1 MIFAKVLLGVIGFAL
16 TLALPLM
23 AGAIEIGTGKWEV
36 KMQSVNP
43 VTGQPINETSFE
55 CIKDKNFDPAQAM
68 MEDGL
73 CRIVDKREI
82 NNSVSWK
89 IQCGGGDMPTFSGE
103 GSFISHGDS
112 AEGEMHM
119 VMTMGETTM
128 EMRNNWSGRR
138 VSAKCDGM

>member
-1 MIFAKVLLGVIGFAL
+1 MIFVKLLLSVIGLTL
-16 TLALPLM
+16 TLALPLT
-23 AGAIEIGTGKWEV
+23 AGAIEIETGTWEIR
-36 KMQSVNP
+36 MQSVNP
-43 VTGQPINETSFE
+43 VTGQPIKETSIE
-55 CIKDKNFDPAQAM
+55 CVEDRNFDPAQAM

-128 EMRNNWSGRR
+128 EMRNKWSGRR
-138 VSAKCDGM
+138 ISAKCEGM

>member
-1 MIFAKVLLGVIGFAL
+1 MIVVKLLLSVVGLTL
-16 TLALPLM
+16 TLALPLT
-23 AGAIEIGTGKWEV
+23 ASAIEIETGAWEIR
-36 KMQSVNP
+36 MQSVNP

-55 CIKDKNFDPAQAM
+55 CIEDKNFDPAKAM

-89 IQCGGGDMPTFSGE
+89 IQCGGGDMPIFSGE

-128 EMRNNWSGRR
+128 EMRSNWSGRR

>member
-1 MIFAKVLLGVIGFAL
+1 MYIRKIPLSVIGFAL
-16 TLALPLM
+16 SLALPLT
-23 AGAIEIGTGKWEV
+23 AGAIQFETGKWEV
-36 KMQSVNP
+36 RMQSVNP

-55 CIKDKNFDPAQAM
+55 CIEDKNFDPAQAM
-68 MEDGL
+68 MEDGI
-73 CRIVDKREI
+73 CRIVDKQES

-89 IQCGGGDMPTFSGE
+89 MQCGGGDMPTFSGE
-103 GSFISHGDS
+103 GRFISHGDS
-112 AEGEMHM
+112 AEGEIYM

>member
-1 MIFAKVLLGVIGFAL
+1 MNIRKIRLSVIGFAL
-16 TLALPLM
+16 SLALPLT
-23 AGAIEIGTGKWEV
+23 ASAIQFETGKWEV

-55 CIKDKNFDPAQAM
+55 CIEDKNFDPAQAM
-68 MEDGL
+68 MEDGT
-73 CRIVDKREI
+73 CRIVDKQES
-82 NNSVSWK
+82 NNSVRWK
-89 IQCGGGDMPTFSGE
+89 MQCGGGDMPTFSGE

>member
-1 MIFAKVLLGVIGFAL
+1 MNIRKILLSVTGFAL
-16 TLALPLM
+16 SLSLPLT
-23 AGAIEIGTGKWEV
+23 AGAIEFETGKWEV
-36 KMQSVNP
+36 RMQSVNP

-55 CIKDKNFDPAQAM
+55 CIEDKNFDPAQAM
-68 MEDGL
+68 MEDGA
-73 CRIVDKREI
+73 CRIVDKQES

-89 IQCGGGDMPTFSGE
+89 MQCGGGDMPTFSGE

-112 AEGEMHM
+112 AEGDMRM

-128 EMRNNWSGRR
+128 EMRNNWSGKR

>member
-1 MIFAKVLLGVIGFAL
+1 VIFVKVPLSVIGLTL
-16 TLALPLM
+16 TLALPLT
-23 AGAIEIGTGKWEV
+23 AGAIEIETGKWEV

-43 VTGQPINETSFE
+43 VTGQPINQTLFE

-73 CRIVDKREI
+73 CRIIDKREI

-112 AEGEMHM
+112 AEGDMHM
-119 VMTMGETTM
+119 VMTMGETTI

-138 VSAKCDGM
+138 VSAKCDGR

>member
-1 MIFAKVLLGVIGFAL
+1 MCIRKIWLSVTGFAL
-16 TLALPLM
+16 ALVLPVT
-23 AGAIEIGTGKWEV
+23 AGAIQFETGKWEV

-68 MEDGL
+68 MEDGI
-73 CRIVDKREI
+73 CRIIDKREI
-82 NNSVSWK
+82 NNAVSWK

>member
-1 MIFAKVLLGVIGFAL
+1 VIFVKVPLSVIGLTL
-16 TLALPLM
+16 TLALPLT
-23 AGAIEIGTGKWEV
+23 AGAIEIKTGKWEV

-43 VTGQPINETSFE
+43 VTGQPINETLFE

-73 CRIVDKREI
+73 CRIIDKREI

-89 IQCGGGDMPTFSGE
+89 IQCGGGGMPTFSGE

-119 VMTMGETTM
+119 VMTMGETTI

-138 VSAKCDGM
+138 VSAKCDGR